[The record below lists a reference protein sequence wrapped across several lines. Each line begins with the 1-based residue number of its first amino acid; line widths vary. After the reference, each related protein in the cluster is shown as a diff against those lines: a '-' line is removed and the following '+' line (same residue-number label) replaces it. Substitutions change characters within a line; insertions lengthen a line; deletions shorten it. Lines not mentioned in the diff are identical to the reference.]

1 MDITVALE
9 NLINKLLLSDALA
22 IPEPLFVIPEKLKRT
37 YSIPDRWCGAKV
49 VVMKELGYDK

>member
-9 NLINKLLLSDALA
+9 NLINKLFLSDALT
-22 IPEPLFVIPEKLKRT
+22 IPEPLFVIPERLKRT

-49 VVMKELGYDK
+49 VVMKEL